1 MSCYLLA
8 KSYESDLVQPAT
20 CTKLSCIA
28 IDSLLLPITSIIVG
42 VVGTVLLLIKFIFRL
57 LTFPISQLASRFH
70 GVTPPTTADWFSS
83 CTYMNSYLVPLLLI
97 PVIGTLIYCSAIAK
111 IFKENE
117 GYEVSCLD
125 VAVTALG
132 CPWEHLK
139 NLVQKW

>member
-20 CTKLSCIA
+20 CTKLSCIV

-83 CTYMNSYLVPLLLI
+83 CIYMNSYLVPLLLI
-97 PVIGTLIYCSAIAK
+97 PVIGTLIYCSVIAK
-111 IFKENE
+111 VFKENE

>member
-8 KSYESDLVQPAT
+8 KSYESDLVQPTT

-28 IDSLLLPITSIIVG
+28 IDSLLLPITSIVVG

-70 GVTPPTTADWFSS
+70 GVTPPKTADWFSS
-83 CTYMNSYLVPLLLI
+83 CIYMNSYLVPLLLI
-97 PVIGTLIYCSAIAK
+97 PVIGTLIYCSVIAK
-111 IFKENE
+111 VFKENE
-117 GYEVSCLD
+117 GCEVSCLD

-139 NLVQKW
+139 TLVQKW

>member
-42 VVGTVLLLIKFIFRL
+42 VVGTALLLIKFIFRL

-70 GVTPPTTADWFSS
+70 GVTPPTKADWFSS
-83 CTYMNSYLVPLLLI
+83 CIYMNSYLVPLLLI
-97 PVIGTLIYCSAIAK
+97 PVIGTSIYCSAISK
-111 IFKENE
+111 VFKENE

-139 NLVQKW
+139 TLVQKW

>member
-83 CTYMNSYLVPLLLI
+83 CIYMNSYLVPFLLI
-97 PVIGTLIYCSAIAK
+97 PVIGTSIYCSVISK
-111 IFKENE
+111 VFKENE

-139 NLVQKW
+139 TLVQKW